1 MEAYGG
7 GSIPVE
13 LAFLASTVSSES
25 PTLCDPI
32 SARALALRLLSS
44 EPHRI
49 RRWRSEPFPSER
61 LHLTLARWGRVSLL
75 TLKAYRSPEIP
86 LPRVNGS
93 PLIADFGSQGTAGSP
108 ILLPPPRQRASKSS
122 YKQSQHA
129 AILTPFGVTKLYREV
144 SEGRDVSDYGDPGPY
159 SPKS

>member
-1 MEAYGG
+1 MKVTASFKDAVEATEVFVYGG

-13 LAFLASTVSSES
+13 LAFLAPTVSSES

-49 RRWRSEPFPSER
+49 RRWGSEPFPSER
-61 LHLTLARWGRVSLL
+61 LHPTLARWGRVSSL

-93 PLIADFGSQGTAGSP
+93 PHIADFGSQGTAGSP
-108 ILLPPPRQRASKSS
+108 ILLPPPRQRASESS
-122 YKQSQHA
+122 YKQSQPA
-129 AILTPFGVTKLYREV
+129 AILTSWAPSRVR
-144 SEGRDVSDYGDPGPY
+144 R
-159 SPKS
+159 